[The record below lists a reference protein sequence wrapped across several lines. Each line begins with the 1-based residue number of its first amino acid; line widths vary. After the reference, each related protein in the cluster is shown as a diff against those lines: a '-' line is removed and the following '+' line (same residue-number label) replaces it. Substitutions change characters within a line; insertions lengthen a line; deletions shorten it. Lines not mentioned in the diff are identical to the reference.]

1 MSDVA
6 DRADVHCGLARD
18 HLRVEGSKDRWVEP
32 VEGLPGEMLLAVT
45 SFLLLLNNFL
55 FRHVHNLELSGR
67 AAISVDLSLSH

>member
-18 HLRVEGSKDRWVEP
+18 HLRVERSKDRWVEP
-32 VEGLPGEMLLAVT
+32 VEGLSGEVFLAVAG
-45 SFLLLLNNFL
+45 FLLLLNNF
-55 FRHVHNLELSGR
+55 FFGHVHNLELSGR